1 MMMKRF
7 ALTAMMAVLP
17 FAAHAEYTGPGA
29 ALAAPASVVTAAAAA
44 KMADHAAVT
53 LEGHVVNKLSKDKY
67 TFRDASGEIRVEI
80 DHQYLPAENFD
91 AASRVRLCGKVDKEI
106 SGLEVDV
113 KSVQILR

>member
-1 MMMKRF
+1 MKHF
-7 ALTAMMAVLP
+7 AVMALIAALP

-29 ALAAPASVVTAAAAA
+29 AAAAPAGVVTAVAAA

-53 LEGHVVNKLSKDKY
+53 LEGQVVNKLGKDSY

-91 AASRVRLCGKVDKEI
+91 AATRVRLSGKVDREI
-106 SGLEVDV
+106 SGVEVDV